1 MTKEYC
7 TCFRLTKGL
16 FSNKYLTVSFFEKL
30 NPKRLKGDEK
40 LPLFIK
46 CHISITV
53 WFKGKVLQYMQPLF
67 YLVKQTPLGFL

>member
-7 TCFRLTKGL
+7 TCLRLTKGL

-53 WFKGKVLQYMQPLF
+53 WFKGKVLQKIDVDSYSSNKWLHLA
-67 YLVKQTPLGFL
+67 Y